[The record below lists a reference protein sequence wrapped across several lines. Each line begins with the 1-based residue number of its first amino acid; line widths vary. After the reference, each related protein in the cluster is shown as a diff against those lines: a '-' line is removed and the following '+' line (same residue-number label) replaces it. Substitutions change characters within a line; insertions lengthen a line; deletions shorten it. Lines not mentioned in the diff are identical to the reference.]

1 MTDLITKEWQQC
13 WDAMRDVGDEAA
25 AKLLSALI
33 MKDRYEMTFSLFSL
47 FSVFINEEIA
57 PH

>member
-1 MTDLITKEWQQC
+1 LITKEWQQC

-33 MKDRYEMTFSLFSL
+33 MKDRYEMNF
-47 FSVFINEEIA
+47 
-57 PH
+57 

>member
-1 MTDLITKEWQQC
+1 MTNLITKEWQQC

-33 MKDRYEMTFSLFSL
+33 MKDRYGRLSHYSLF
-47 FSVFINEEIA
+47 FIFCLYK
-57 PH
+57 